1 MCKHASVLLETGC
14 AIGTESKDVEE
25 GQERKLASV
34 GGWGGLMIQLLPGDH
49 RAGLRLTG
57 GGGGGAELREAAVTR
72 LQAGHR
78 TPEGRN
84 KRSRENMSEHELH
97 IYATPEH
104 PPSASD

>member
-1 MCKHASVLLETGC
+1 MQACFSSVRDWLCNRNRVQRRRGRAGE
-14 AIGTESKDVEE
+14 K
-25 GQERKLASV
+25 V
-34 GGWGGLMIQLLPGDH
+34 GFSWGVGGLMIQLLPGDH

-97 IYATPEH
+97 TYATPEH